1 MLFFDDIK
9 KGYAFFTAYIDIRI
23 ILEVYMAGTG
33 FVDEI
38 KDKCNIVDVIGRVV
52 SLKRA
57 GSNYKGICPFHKEK
71 TPSFVVSEQKQIFTC
86 FGCGATGNVIS
97 FVEKYYNLDFMDA
110 CYKLGEEYGIE
121 IRRGSP
127 RDRERIERL
136 YETNRTAARYFF
148 DNIRKPGSPGLA
160 YMISRGISVDT
171 IKKFGIGYADES
183 WDGLLNHMKSRGID
197 EGILM
202 SLGLVSKSG
211 DRYYDKFRNRVMFP
225 IINSRGKVIG
235 FGGRILGDGMPKYL
249 NSPESEVFLKKN
261 NLYGINLTRSDM
273 ASKDQAILVE
283 GYMDVVSLYQAGVTN
298 VSASLG
304 TALTDNQAKLI
315 SRYTKNVVLSYDSDQ
330 AGRNAALRGIDIL
343 HSQGLKPK
351 VLHVTDGKDPDEFI
365 KKHGKLAF
373 DELVDKAAYYA
384 DYKIDSLVRRFDL
397 EKTDGRIDFIKEAV
411 KVLNTLGPAERDLYI
426 GKLSELSGVSEGA
439 IRLELSGRKD
449 VPQTHGQRHDAEIKD
464 TGLTPVEKNLIK
476 ILINDK
482 SYFNEIND
490 NCDAFKSITGK
501 NIFDG
506 IAALITEYD
515 EINTDRLRDLLDET
529 SLAALDDISEN
540 VIIGGKEKEV
550 LDDCINRIRI
560 QKLQN
565 RYSQISSILD
575 LTDDSE
581 KIREL
586 MMEQME
592 IQKELQRRR
601 H

>member
-1 MLFFDDIK
+1 
-9 KGYAFFTAYIDIRI
+9 
-23 ILEVYMAGTG
+23 MAGTG

-160 YMISRGISVDT
+160 YMISRGITVDT
-171 IKKFGIGYADES
+171 IKRFGIGYADDS
-183 WDGLLNHMKSRGID
+183 WDGLLNHMKSLNID
-197 EGILM
+197 EEILM

-225 IINSRGKVIG
+225 IINTRGKVIG

-261 NLYGINLTRSDM
+261 NLYGLNLTRSEM
-273 ASKDQAILVE
+273 SSKNQAILVE

-365 KKHGKLAF
+365 KKHGKPAF
-373 DELVDKAAYYA
+373 DELVEKAAYYA
-384 DYKIDSLVRRFDL
+384 DYKIDSLIQRFNL
-397 EKTDGRIDFIKEAV
+397 ETTDGRIDFIKEAV
-411 KVLNTLGPAERDLYI
+411 RILNTLGPAERDLYI
-426 GKLSELSGVSEGA
+426 GRLSELSGISEGA
-439 IRLELSGRKD
+439 IRLELSGRKEAPD
-449 VPQTHGQRHDAEIKD
+449 TAVRRPETAVND
-464 TGLTPVEKNLIK
+464 TGITPVEKNLIK
-476 ILINDK
+476 ILLNDK

-490 NCDAFKSITGK
+490 NYDAFESITGK
-501 NIFDG
+501 TIFDG
-506 IAALITEYD
+506 IAALIAQYD
-515 EINTDRLRDLLDET
+515 DINTDRLRDSLDET
-529 SLAALDDISEN
+529 SLAALDDISLN

-550 LDDCINRIRI
+550 LDDCINRVRI
-560 QKLQN
+560 QKLQS

-575 LTDDSE
+575 LTDDSD

>member
-1 MLFFDDIK
+1 MLFFDIK

-249 NSPESEVFLKKN
+249 NSP
-261 NLYGINLTRSDM
+261 
-273 ASKDQAILVE
+273 
-283 GYMDVVSLYQAGVTN
+283 
-298 VSASLG
+298 
-304 TALTDNQAKLI
+304 
-315 SRYTKNVVLSYDSDQ
+315 
-330 AGRNAALRGIDIL
+330 
-343 HSQGLKPK
+343 
-351 VLHVTDGKDPDEFI
+351 
-365 KKHGKLAF
+365 
-373 DELVDKAAYYA
+373 
-384 DYKIDSLVRRFDL
+384 
-397 EKTDGRIDFIKEAV
+397 
-411 KVLNTLGPAERDLYI
+411 
-426 GKLSELSGVSEGA
+426 
-439 IRLELSGRKD
+439 
-449 VPQTHGQRHDAEIKD
+449 
-464 TGLTPVEKNLIK
+464 
-476 ILINDK
+476 
-482 SYFNEIND
+482 
-490 NCDAFKSITGK
+490 
-501 NIFDG
+501 
-506 IAALITEYD
+506 
-515 EINTDRLRDLLDET
+515 
-529 SLAALDDISEN
+529 
-540 VIIGGKEKEV
+540 
-550 LDDCINRIRI
+550 
-560 QKLQN
+560 
-565 RYSQISSILD
+565 
-575 LTDDSE
+575 
-581 KIREL
+581 
-586 MMEQME
+586 
-592 IQKELQRRR
+592 
-601 H
+601 

>member
-1 MLFFDDIK
+1 
-9 KGYAFFTAYIDIRI
+9 
-23 ILEVYMAGTG
+23 MAGTG

-373 DELVDKAAYYA
+373 DELVDKASYYA
-384 DYKIDSLVRRFDL
+384 DYKIDSLVRRFNL

-449 VPQTHGQRHDAEIKD
+449 VSETHGQRHDAENKD

-560 QKLQN
+560 QKLQS